1 MCVKKKKAKADLA
14 KTKCEMRMEMTEKSS
29 EMCKKKILIAKALQ
43 GEGKVGE
50 RERHLC
56 EQERLKYMHNNYDW
70 AEKLWKEKQQVKS
83 EEKKPKR
90 SETKLTR
97 PWLSVRV
104 NNGMNV

>member
-50 RERHLC
+50 RER
-56 EQERLKYMHNNYDW
+56 ER
-70 AEKLWKEKQQVKS
+70 
-83 EEKKPKR
+83 
-90 SETKLTR
+90 
-97 PWLSVRV
+97 SVRA
-104 NNGMNV
+104 GKIEIYA